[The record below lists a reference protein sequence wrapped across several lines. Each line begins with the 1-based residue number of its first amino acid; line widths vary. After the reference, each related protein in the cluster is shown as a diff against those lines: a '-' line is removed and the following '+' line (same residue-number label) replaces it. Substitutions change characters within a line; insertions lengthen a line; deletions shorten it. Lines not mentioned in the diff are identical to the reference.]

1 MINKNAGPYSS
12 GEVIELILVSLD
24 LLQLGCGDQGVS
36 CLLRG
41 ELTVEVGHV
50 RQVL

>member
-36 CLLRG
+36 RLLRG